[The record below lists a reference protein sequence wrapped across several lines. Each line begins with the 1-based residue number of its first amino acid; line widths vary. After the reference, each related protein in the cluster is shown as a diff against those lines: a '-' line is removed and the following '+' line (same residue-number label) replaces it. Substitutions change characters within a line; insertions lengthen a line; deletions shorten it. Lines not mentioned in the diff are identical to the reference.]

1 MRARAATSIQQGR
14 LHLAAIYYAQSG
26 LAFDEVALQLLHCL
40 DPSTQPAS
48 STSGVGASGG
58 GNSPALL
65 TGAGAGA
72 AGRAGSEAPPVGGTS
87 SASPF
92 SALIESNASYFS
104 SSSQSATTGAAKQYT
119 RVNYNSGSLV
129 DAAVAVGAPLTPL
142 KVFLLQVLRSLPSS
156 AKMQRTMLCTWLCD
170 LYLHQIS
177 LAKLLNTQPTTAAAT
192 TTTATGAGNAA
203 EYESMAKSDDLL
215 DETELTTQL
224 KNFLRSNK

>member
-26 LAFDEVALQLLHCL
+26 LAFDEVALSLLHCL

-48 STSGVGASGG
+48 SATCVSASGG

-65 TGAGAGA
+65 TAAGAGAG
-72 AGRAGSEAPPVGGTS
+72 RANSEAPPVGTTS
-87 SASPF
+87 SISPF
-92 SALIESNASYFS
+92 SALIESNASYFN
-104 SSSQSATTGAAKQYT
+104 SSSQSSSGGAAKQYT
-119 RVNYNSGSLV
+119 RISYNSGSLV

-142 KVFLLQVLRSLPSS
+142 KVFLLQVLRQLPSS

-177 LAKLLNTQPTTAAAT
+177 LAKLLNTQPTAAMTSTAA
-192 TTTATGAGNAA
+192 GAGNSG

-215 DETELTTQL
+215 DEAELTTQF